1 MAKENHDY
9 CAVADYDELEPE
21 DQEIALRRM
30 KTYSKEAL
38 KLGIKVDNIIV
49 MHPAFKDALGAL
61 DRVFQIAPQ
70 VRMPHGVRLMGPS
83 GSGTSTVSRYFQ
95 ESLPNSTLFE
105 RGYGC
110 VRIRVGTTPSAGRII
125 ASLLRLYDY
134 PFGRGSEREAYW
146 RQPIAFELVRA
157 KGTRLIVFEDAH
169 RLVDTGGGGRYDSE
183 SNRTAAASL
192 ICELMDEAH
201 VGVVL
206 AGRESLYRLDETHE
220 GLAARVTS
228 SYALYNFAADAA
240 WSGIIKGF
248 VNACTWFDLS
258 HVNGDAQAKL
268 LHLAAAGNLRAL
280 KRLLTEAVLVA
291 AEAKCSAINGDHLK
305 EAFVLVYGKAAVARS
320 PYA

>member
-1 MAKENHDY
+1 MAKENQDY

-30 KTYSKEAL
+30 TTYSKEAL
-38 KLGIKVDNIIV
+38 KLGIKVDNIFV
-49 MHPAFKDALGAL
+49 MHPEFRDALGAL

-70 VRMPHGVRLMGPS
+70 VRMPHGVRLTGPS
-83 GSGTSTVSRYFQ
+83 GSGKSAVSRYFQ

-110 VRIRVGTTPSAGRII
+110 VRIRVGPTPSAGRIV

-134 PFGRGSEREAYW
+134 PFGRTSEREAHW

-169 RLVDTGGGGRYDSE
+169 RLVDPGGGGRYAHDS
-183 SNRTAAASL
+183 SAATAASV
-192 ICELMDEAH
+192 ICELMDEAQ

-206 AGRESLYRLDETHE
+206 AGREALDRLDETHE
-220 GLAARVTS
+220 ELAGRVTS
-228 SYALYNFAADAA
+228 FYALHNFGADAA
-240 WSGIIKGF
+240 WSGIVKGF
-248 VNACTWFDLS
+248 VKSCTWFDLS

-268 LHLAAAGNLRAL
+268 LHLATAGNLRAL

-305 EAFVLVYGKAAVARS
+305 EAFVLVYGKAAGARS